1 MSFDGPDGGD
11 YENVT
16 SLNQAYLTLLWKD
29 RQLCLAPGG
38 AAEPVYKR
46 IRELNQHQVGRLAT
60 TPFLLFSFRERDD
73 RYWGRVL
80 GEARVPDLFRSAA
93 SRDIDTLVS
102 AALGFIWQLA
112 RTNPYALRLICG
124 ATLHWCERV
133 AEPTFYQLLDAVRC
147 SGDLPILRLA
157 HHSAMWQK
165 LLDKGTGREKRSR
178 CAAQMSA
185 LQTVLT
191 ELYSP
196 ERRASLSLAAR
207 NVRAPG
213 LHVAEENDPRSDG

>member
-1 MSFDGPDGGD
+1 MSFDGPDRGD
-11 YENVT
+11 YENVI
-16 SLNQAYLTLLWKD
+16 SLNQAYLTLLRKD
-29 RQLCLAPGG
+29 RQLCRTPGG
-38 AAEPVYKR
+38 AAEPVYER
-46 IRELNQHQVGRLAT
+46 IRELNRHQVGRLAT

-80 GEARVPDLFRSAA
+80 GEARAPDLFRSVA

-112 RTNPYALRLICG
+112 RRNPYTLRLICG
-124 ATLHWCERV
+124 ATLYWCERV

-147 SGDLPILRLA
+147 SGDLPVLRLA
-157 HHSAMWQK
+157 HQSTMWQK
-165 LLDKGTGREKRSR
+165 LLDKGIGRENQSRS
-178 CAAQMSA
+178 AAQMSA

-191 ELYSP
+191 EPYLP
-196 ERRASLSLAAR
+196 EKQGSLSLAAR

-213 LHVAEENDPRSDG
+213 LRVAEENDPHSNS